1 VIEKSPPNQPSPSYT
16 SEPTLKDWKS
26 DSSTLD
32 MSTSTSTS
40 SAAATALLIIDVQND
55 FLPPSG
61 SLAVPDGGDVL
72 PIISGLLK
80 EEWMEH
86 VWDIVVA
93 SQVSGKA
100 LRSHVR
106 AVGSCNCSQLIRSWC
121 CSSNRRI
128 GILTP
133 TSPSPR
139 TTNTLMHDRSRPSV
153 CLGTSWA
160 NTSTSIKMM

>member
-1 VIEKSPPNQPSPSYT
+1 
-16 SEPTLKDWKS
+16 
-26 DSSTLD
+26 

-80 EEWMEH
+80 EEWMED

-100 LRSHVR
+100 LRSNAR
-106 AVGSCNCSQLIRSWC
+106 AVRGCCSHLIRSWC
-121 CSSNRRI
+121 RSSNRRT
-128 GILTP
+128 GTPTP
-133 TSPSPR
+133 TSPFLR
-139 TTNTLMHDRSRPSV
+139 TINTLTLDPLRPSV
-153 CLGTSWA
+153 YLETSWA
-160 NTSTSIKMM
+160 NTLISIKTTRAAVAAITETGTPRTRMTMKGKIASV

>member
-1 VIEKSPPNQPSPSYT
+1 
-16 SEPTLKDWKS
+16 
-26 DSSTLD
+26 

-80 EEWMEH
+80 EEWMED

-100 LRSHVR
+100 LRSNAW
-106 AVGSCNCSQLIRSWC
+106 AV
-121 CSSNRRI
+121 
-128 GILTP
+128 
-133 TSPSPR
+133 
-139 TTNTLMHDRSRPSV
+139 
-153 CLGTSWA
+153 
-160 NTSTSIKMM
+160 